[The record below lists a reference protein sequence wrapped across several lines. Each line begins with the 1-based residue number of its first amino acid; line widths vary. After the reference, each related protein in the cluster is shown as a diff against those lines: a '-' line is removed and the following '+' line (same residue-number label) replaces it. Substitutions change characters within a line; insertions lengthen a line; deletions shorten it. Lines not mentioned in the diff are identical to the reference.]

1 VELVLIGSHHYNGHG
16 SVTLTGRLRLWCAS
30 AVAVSRSSPAQLV
43 TWILV
48 SVVVFSIVYFLA
60 VFAAELYVICAP
72 RRASKGKDK
81 EYAAGKTDKAVDVA
95 MNPMFTSAA
104 LARRRSTLA
113 VGRTP
118 AEDGTWLKVH
128 RAPQFKL
135 LIEA

>member
-1 VELVLIGSHHYNGHG
+1 MELLVVLVGSHHYYGHG
-16 SVTLTGRLRLWCAS
+16 SVTLRLRLWCAS
-30 AVAVSRSSPAQLV
+30 AVAVTRNSPAQLV

-72 RRASKGKDK
+72 RRASKGKDR
-81 EYAAGKTDKAVDVA
+81 EYAGKTDKAVDVA

-104 LARRRSTLA
+104 LARRRSTMA

-135 LIEA
+135 LLEA